1 MKRATEVFSFQR
13 RRAESPLVE
22 QVWQTRSEP
31 EESFISAAVSN
42 WEIVV
47 TRQGS
52 TAQLTVLGPETSA
65 TAATI
70 PEDATFFGIQFS
82 LGTFMPRLPPGQL
95 VDRAL
100 TLTPAGRT
108 SFWLDGSRLA
118 IPTPDDV
125 DALVAKL
132 VRAGTLAHDP
142 LVPAAMAGTA
152 VGLSARSIQRRVSR
166 ATGLTPGAIR
176 QIRRAQAAVELL
188 GDGITPPDAAY
199 RAGYSDQPHL
209 TRSLKRFV
217 GHTPAEIATSASAG

>member
-13 RRAESPLVE
+13 RPVQSPLVE

-31 EESFISAAVSN
+31 EDSFISAAVSN

-52 TAQLTVLGPETSA
+52 TAELTIMGPETAA
-65 TAATI
+65 TSATI
-70 PEDATFFGIQFS
+70 PQDATFFGVQFG

-100 TLTPAGRT
+100 TLTPAGKR
-108 SFWLDGSRLA
+108 SFWLDGSRLP

-125 DALVAKL
+125 DAFVARLVG
-132 VRAGTLAHDP
+132 AGTLAHDP
-142 LVPAAMAGTA
+142 LVPAAMEGTA
-152 VGLSARSIQRRVSR
+152 LGLSARSIQRRVSR
-166 ATGLTPGAIR
+166 ATGLTPGVIR
-176 QIRRAQAAVELL
+176 QIKRAQAAVELL
-188 GDGITPPDAAY
+188 CDGMTPPDAAY

-217 GHTPAEIATSASAG
+217 GQTPAEIATSASAG

>member
-13 RRAESPLVE
+13 RPVESPLVE

-70 PEDATFFGIQFS
+70 PEDATFFGIQFR

-100 TLTPAGRT
+100 TLPAAGNT
-108 SFWLDGSRLA
+108 SFWLDGSRLE
-118 IPTPDDV
+118 IPTPDHV
-125 DALVAKL
+125 DAFVAKL

-142 LVPAAMAGTA
+142 LVPAVMAGRA
-152 VGLSARSIQRRVSR
+152 ARLSARSIQRRVSR

-176 QIRRAQAAVELL
+176 QIKRAQAAVELL
-188 GDGITPPDAAY
+188 CDGVAPPDAAY

-217 GHTPAEIATSASAG
+217 GQTPAEIATSASAG